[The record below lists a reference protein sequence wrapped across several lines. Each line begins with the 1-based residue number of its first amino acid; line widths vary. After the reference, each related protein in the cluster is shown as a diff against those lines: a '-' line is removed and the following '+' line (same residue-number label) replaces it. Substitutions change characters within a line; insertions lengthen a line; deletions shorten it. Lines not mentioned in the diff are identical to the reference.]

1 MWTTHGFVKSKG
13 NMDLKIMAREY
24 FENLVIHS
32 FFQKCREYIHIDTRY
47 KMHDIVHDFA
57 QSISK
62 NECLII
68 IGDTELE
75 SNYNNALHLG
85 LEITK

>member
-1 MWTTHGFVKSKG
+1 
-13 NMDLKIMAREY
+13 
-24 FENLVIHS
+24 
-32 FFQKCREYIHIDTRY
+32 
-47 KMHDIVHDFA
+47 MHNIVHDFA
-57 QSISK
+57 QSITK

-68 IGDTELE
+68 TGDTELE